1 MSKRR
6 VVVTGL
12 GTINPLANNVQ
23 DSWEKLI
30 NGVSGIDY
38 ITSFDTED
46 LPVKFAG
53 EVKDFDANEYMG
65 KQYARKL
72 DRSAHLSIYAT
83 EQALKDANFNTEE
96 RLGSNVGIVFGT
108 GIGGIGATEN
118 AVRTYDERGASRIN
132 PLAITQ
138 IMPNSSTGQVAI
150 KFGIEGPSL
159 TITTA
164 CAASA
169 NAVGE
174 AKNMIEV
181 GEAKNMIENGIVDI
195 VVAGGTESGTTPMT
209 IGAFAQIRAL
219 STKNDTPAEACSP
232 FDKNRDGFVMAE
244 GSTVL
249 ILESEESAK
258 SRDAKIYGYVVG
270 YGSTTDAHHITA
282 PAEGGEGAVRA
293 MDKALKD
300 ASLSVDDVDYIN
312 AHGTSTP
319 ANDKNETSAIKTL
332 FGTKAYEV
340 DISSTKS
347 MTGHLLG
354 GAGAFESMVCI
365 LSLQNGVIPPTIN
378 LNNKDQECDLNY
390 TPNNAVNKDMNIAM
404 SNSFGFGGHN
414 GVLVF
419 SKT

>member
-12 GTINPLANNVQ
+12 GTINPLGNNVSE
-23 DSWEKLI
+23 SWEKLI
-30 NGVSGIDY
+30 KGVSGISQ
-38 ITSFDTED
+38 INSFDTEN
-46 LPVKFAG
+46 LPVTFAG

-65 KQYARKL
+65 KQHARKL
-72 DRSAHLSIYAT
+72 DRSAHFSIYAT
-83 EQALKDANFNTEE
+83 EQALQDAGFNTEK
-96 RLGSNVGIVFGT
+96 RLGAGVGIVFGT
-108 GIGGIGATEN
+108 GIGGIAATEE
-118 AVRTYDERGASRIN
+118 AVRTYDKRGPSRIN

-138 IMPNSSTGQVAI
+138 LMPNSSTGQVAI

-169 NAVGE
+169 NAIGE
-174 AKNMIEV
+174 AKNL
-181 GEAKNMIENGIVDI
+181 IENGFVDV

-219 STKNDTPAEACSP
+219 STKNDEPEKACRP
-232 FDKNRDGFVMAE
+232 FDQERDGFVMAE

-249 ILESEESAK
+249 ILEEEEYAK
-258 SRDAKIYGYVVG
+258 KRGAKIYGYVKG

-282 PAEGGEGAVRA
+282 PAEGGEGAFRA
-293 MDKALKD
+293 MRKAIED
-300 ASLSVDDVDYIN
+300 AEISVDEIDYIN

-319 ANDKNETSAIKTL
+319 ANDKNETIAIKTL
-332 FGTKAYEV
+332 FEEKAYDL

-354 GAGAFESMVCI
+354 GAGAFESMVCL
-365 LSLQNGVIPPTIN
+365 LSIQNGKIPPTIN
-378 LNNKDQECDLNY
+378 LDKSDPDCDLNY
-390 TPNNAVNKDMNIAM
+390 TPNVPKDKTINNAMT
-404 SNSFGFGGHN
+404 NSFGFGGHN

-419 SKT
+419 SSK

>member
-12 GTINPLANNVQ
+12 GTINPLGNKVT
-23 DSWEKLI
+23 DSWDKLL

-38 ITSFDTED
+38 INLFDTEN
-46 LPVKFAG
+46 LPVTFAG
-53 EVKDFDANEYMG
+53 EVKNFDANEYMG

-72 DRSAHLSIYAT
+72 DRSAHLSIFAT
-83 EQALKDANFNTEE
+83 EQALKDAGLDTEK

-108 GIGGIGATEN
+108 GIGGIAATED
-118 AVRTYDERGASRIN
+118 AVRVFDSRGPSRIN

-138 IMPNSSTGQVAI
+138 LMPNSSTGQVAI

-169 NAVGE
+169 NVVGE
-174 AKNMIEV
+174 AKNL
-181 GEAKNMIENGIVDI
+181 IENGIVDM

-209 IGAFAQIRAL
+209 IAAFSQIRAL
-219 STKNDTPAEACSP
+219 STKNDTPSEACSP

-249 ILESEESAK
+249 IMETEESAN
-258 SRDAKIYGYVVG
+258 SRGAKIYGYVDG
-270 YGSTTDAHHITA
+270 YGATTDAHHITA
-282 PAEGGEGAVRA
+282 PAEGGAGALRA
-293 MDKALKD
+293 MELALKD
-300 ASLSVDDVDYIN
+300 AGIEKNKIEYIN

-319 ANDKNETSAIKTL
+319 ANDKNETLAIKEL
-332 FGTKAYEV
+332 FVEHAY
-340 DISSTKS
+340 DLQISSTKS

-354 GAGAFESMVCI
+354 GAGAFESMVCL
-365 LSLQNGVIPPTIN
+365 LSLKNNKIPPTIN
-378 LNNKDQECDLNY
+378 LNTPDEECDLNY
-390 TPNNAVNKDMNIAM
+390 TPNISVDKEISFAM

-419 SKT
+419 GKY

>member
-12 GTINPLANNVQ
+12 GTINPLGNNVA

-30 NGVSGIDY
+30 NGDSGIDY

-53 EVKDFDANEYMG
+53 EVKGFDANEYMG
-65 KQYARKL
+65 KQHARKL
-72 DRSAHLSIYAT
+72 DRSSHLSIYAT
-83 EQALKDANFNTEE
+83 EQALKDAGLDAKN
-96 RLGSNVGIVFGT
+96 RLGPNVGIILGT
-108 GIGGIGATEN
+108 GIGGISTTEQ
-118 AVRTYDERGASRIN
+118 AVRTFDERGASRIN

-138 IMPNSSTGQVAI
+138 LMPNSSTGQVAI

-174 AKNMIEV
+174 AKNMIQNGV
-181 GEAKNMIENGIVDI
+181 VDMII
-195 VVAGGTESGTTPMT
+195 AGGTESGTTSMT
-209 IGAFAQIRAL
+209 IGAFSQIRAL
-219 STKNDTPAEACSP
+219 STNNENPKKACRP
-232 FDKNRDGFVMAE
+232 FDKERDGFVMGE

-249 ILESEESAK
+249 VMESEESAL
-258 SRDAKIYGYVVG
+258 SRGARIYGYVAG
-270 YGSTTDAHHITA
+270 YGSTTDAYHITA
-282 PAEGGEGAVRA
+282 PAEGGKGAVVA
-293 MDKALKD
+293 MQKAIADAGLTKD
-300 ASLSVDDVDYIN
+300 EVDYIN

-319 ANDKNETSAIKTL
+319 ANDKNETAAIKTV
-332 FGTKAYEV
+332 FGERAYEI

-354 GAGAFESMVCI
+354 GGGAFEAMVSV
-365 LSLQNGVIPPTIN
+365 LTLKNGVIPPTIN
-378 LNNKDQECDLNY
+378 LNNPDEECDLKY
-390 TPNNAVNKDMNIAM
+390 TPNNAIKKELSTAM

-419 SKT
+419 KKD

>member
-1 MSKRR
+1 MSNRR

-12 GTINPLANNVQ
+12 GTINPLGNKVS
-23 DSWEKLI
+23 DSWEKLL
-30 NGVSGIDY
+30 NGVSGIDH
-38 ITSFDTED
+38 ITSFDTEN
-46 LPVKFAG
+46 LPVTFAG
-53 EVKDFDANEYMG
+53 EVKNFDANEYMG
-65 KQYARKL
+65 KQHARKL
-72 DRSAHLSIYAT
+72 DRSAHLSIFAT
-83 EQALKDANFNTEE
+83 EQALKDAGVDTER

-108 GIGGIGATEN
+108 GIGGIGATED
-118 AVRTYDERGASRIN
+118 AVRVFDSRGPSRIN

-138 IMPNSSTGQVAI
+138 LMPNSSTGQVAI

-174 AKNMIEV
+174 AKNL
-181 GEAKNMIENGIVDI
+181 IENGIVDM

-209 IGAFAQIRAL
+209 IAAFAQIRAL

-249 ILESEESAK
+249 VMESEESAN
-258 SRDAKIYGYVVG
+258 SRNAKIYGYVDG
-270 YGSTTDAHHITA
+270 YGATTDAHHITA
-282 PAEGGEGAVRA
+282 PAEGGAGALRA
-293 MDKALKD
+293 MELALKD
-300 ASLSVDDVDYIN
+300 AGIEKNKIEYIN

-319 ANDKNETSAIKTL
+319 ANDKNETLAIKEL
-332 FGTKAYEV
+332 FAEHAY
-340 DISSTKS
+340 DLQISSSKS

-354 GAGAFESMVCI
+354 GAGAFESMVCL
-365 LSLQNGVIPPTIN
+365 LSLKNSKISPTIN
-378 LNNKDQECDLNY
+378 LNTPDEECDLNY
-390 TPNNAVNKDMNIAM
+390 TPNIPLDREISYAM

-414 GVLVF
+414 GVLIF
-419 SKT
+419 GKN

>member
-1 MSKRR
+1 MSNRR

-12 GTINPLANNVQ
+12 GTINPLGNKVS
-23 DSWEKLI
+23 DSWEKLL
-30 NGVSGIDY
+30 NGVSGIDH
-38 ITSFDTED
+38 ITSFDTEN
-46 LPVKFAG
+46 LPVTFAG
-53 EVKDFDANEYMG
+53 EVKNFDANEYMG
-65 KQYARKL
+65 KQHARKL
-72 DRSAHLSIYAT
+72 DRSAHLSIFAT
-83 EQALKDANFNTEE
+83 EQALKDAGVDTET

-108 GIGGIGATEN
+108 GIGGIGATED
-118 AVRTYDERGASRIN
+118 AVRVFDSRGPSRIN

-138 IMPNSSTGQVAI
+138 LMPNSSTGQVAI

-174 AKNMIEV
+174 AKNL
-181 GEAKNMIENGIVDI
+181 IENGIVDM

-209 IGAFAQIRAL
+209 IAAFAQIRAL
-219 STKNDTPAEACSP
+219 STKNDIPTEACSP

-249 ILESEESAK
+249 IMESEESAN
-258 SRDAKIYGYVVG
+258 SRNAKIYGYVDG
-270 YGSTTDAHHITA
+270 YGATTDAHHITA
-282 PAEGGEGAVRA
+282 PAEGGAGALRA
-293 MDKALKD
+293 MELALKD
-300 ASLSVDDVDYIN
+300 AGIEKNKIEYIN

-319 ANDKNETSAIKTL
+319 ANDKNETLAIKEL
-332 FGTKAYEV
+332 FAEHAY
-340 DISSTKS
+340 DLQISSSKS

-354 GAGAFESMVCI
+354 GAGAFESMVCL
-365 LSLQNGVIPPTIN
+365 LSLKNNKISPTIN
-378 LNNKDQECDLNY
+378 LNTPDEECDLNY
-390 TPNNAVNKDMNIAM
+390 TPNISLDKEISFAM

-419 SKT
+419 GKN

>member
-12 GTINPLANNVQ
+12 GTINPLGNNVS
-23 DSWEKLI
+23 DTWNNLI
-30 NGVSGIDY
+30 NGVSGVDY
-38 ITSFDTED
+38 ISSFDTDE

-53 EVKDFDANEYMG
+53 EVKNFDANEYLG
-65 KQYARKL
+65 KQQARKL
-72 DRSAHLSIYAT
+72 DRSGHLSIHAT
-83 EQALKDANFNTEE
+83 EEALKDAGLDTKE
-96 RLGSNVGIVFGT
+96 RLGSEVGIVFGT
-108 GIGGIGATEN
+108 GIGGIGATEQ

-138 IMPNSSTGQVAI
+138 LMPNSSTGQVAI

-169 NAVGE
+169 NAIGE
-174 AKNMIEV
+174 AKNMIQ
-181 GEAKNMIENGIVDI
+181 NGIVDMVI
-195 VVAGGTESGTTPMT
+195 AGGTESGTTAMT

-219 STKNDTPAEACSP
+219 STNNENPKEACRP
-232 FDKNRDGFVMAE
+232 FDKNRDGFVMGE

-249 ILESEESAK
+249 VMESEESAK
-258 SRDAKIYGYVVG
+258 KRGANIYGYISG
-270 YGSTTDAHHITA
+270 YGATTDAHHITA
-282 PAEGGEGAVRA
+282 PAEGGKGAVEA
-293 MDKALKD
+293 MKKALAD
-300 ASLSVDDVDYIN
+300 AEIRNENVDYIN

-319 ANDKNETSAIKTL
+319 ANDKNETAAIKTV
-332 FGTKAYEV
+332 FGDMA
-340 DISSTKS
+340 DQLNISSTKS

-354 GAGAFESMVCI
+354 GGGAFESLVSL
-365 LSLQNGVIPPTIN
+365 LSLRNNIIPPTIN
-378 LNNKDQECDLNY
+378 LNNHDEDCDLNY
-390 TPNNAVNKDMNIAM
+390 TPNVALEKDLSIAM

-419 SKT
+419 KKD

>member
-12 GTINPLANNVQ
+12 GTINPLGNNVSE
-23 DSWEKLI
+23 SWEKLI
-30 NGVSGIDY
+30 NGVSGITQ
-38 ITSFDTED
+38 INSFDTEN
-46 LPVKFAG
+46 LPVTFAG
-53 EVKDFDANEYMG
+53 EVKDFDANEYLG
-65 KQYARKL
+65 KQHARKL
-72 DRSAHLSIYAT
+72 DRSAHFSIYAT
-83 EQALKDANFNTEE
+83 EQALQDAGFNTEE
-96 RLGSNVGIVFGT
+96 RLGADVGIVFGT
-108 GIGGIGATEN
+108 GIGGIGATED
-118 AVRTYDERGASRIN
+118 AVRTYDKRGPSRIN

-138 IMPNSSTGQVAI
+138 LMPNSSTGQVAI

-174 AKNMIEV
+174 AKNL
-181 GEAKNMIENGIVDI
+181 IENGIVDV

-219 STKNDTPAEACSP
+219 STKNDEPEKACRP
-232 FDKNRDGFVMAE
+232 FDQERDGFVMAE

-249 ILESEESAK
+249 ILEEEEYAK
-258 SRDAKIYGYVVG
+258 KRGAKIYGYVKG

-282 PAEGGEGAVRA
+282 PAEGGEGAFRA
-293 MDKALKD
+293 MRKAIED
-300 ASLSVDDVDYIN
+300 AEISVNEIDYIN

-319 ANDKNETSAIKTL
+319 ANDKNETIAIKTL
-332 FGTKAYEV
+332 FEEKAYDL

-354 GAGAFESMVCI
+354 GAGAFESMVCL
-365 LSLQNGVIPPTIN
+365 LSIQNGKIPPTIN
-378 LNNKDQECDLNY
+378 LDNNDPDCDLNY
-390 TPNNAVNKDMNIAM
+390 TPNIPKDKTINIAM
-404 SNSFGFGGHN
+404 TNSFGFGGHN

-419 SKT
+419 SSR